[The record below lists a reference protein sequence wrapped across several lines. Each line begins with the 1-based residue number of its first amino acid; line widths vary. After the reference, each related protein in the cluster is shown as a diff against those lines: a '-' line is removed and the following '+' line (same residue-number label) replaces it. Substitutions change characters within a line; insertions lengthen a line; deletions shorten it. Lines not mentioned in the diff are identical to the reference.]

1 MISRK
6 KFEAYVGVQKSGV
19 TNMYNI
25 KNVIEAAD
33 LFSDVKLT
41 KEDCFN
47 IMKNY
52 SILKEMYSK

>member
-19 TNMYNI
+19 TNMVAIN
-25 KNVIEAAD
+25 NVIEAAD
-33 LFSDVKLT
+33 LFNDVKLT

-52 SILKEMYSK
+52 SVLKEMFSK